1 MSRHFYAVYW
11 PYGVN
16 ISNFDHEPI
25 GTVVPFDTA
34 KARDAYVAADR
45 FDGNFHRSVPDYR
58 LIRKMMLGALREF
71 RSLDSKGYEGWRVAI
86 PSEASEALARLV
98 GERRRGAVFR
108 EDSGVRLRQQTAVG
122 IVSSV
127 ALRVGVPGISPHSL
141 RRTFCT
147 LSRDAGVP
155 DRDIMAAAGWSSP
168 QMLDYYDMAR
178 RGLNGKAGDGLQD
191 YLGKED

>member
-1 MSRHFYAVYW
+1 MSRHYYAVYW

-71 RSLDSKGYEGWRVAI
+71 RSLDSKGYAGWRVDGVFYESLGDAQLRYELFGDVD
-86 PSEASEALARLV
+86 SREA
-98 GERRRGAVFR
+98 
-108 EDSGVRLRQQTAVG
+108 
-122 IVSSV
+122 
-127 ALRVGVPGISPHSL
+127 
-141 RRTFCT
+141 
-147 LSRDAGVP
+147 
-155 DRDIMAAAGWSSP
+155 
-168 QMLDYYDMAR
+168 
-178 RGLNGKAGDGLQD
+178 
-191 YLGKED
+191 

>member
-1 MSRHFYAVYW
+1 MSRHYYAVYW

-16 ISNFDHEPI
+16 TFNFDHEPI

-34 KARDAYVAADR
+34 KARDAYVTADR
-45 FDGNFHRSVPDYR
+45 FDGNFHKSVPD
-58 LIRKMMLGALREF
+58 
-71 RSLDSKGYEGWRVAI
+71 
-86 PSEASEALARLV
+86 
-98 GERRRGAVFR
+98 
-108 EDSGVRLRQQTAVG
+108 
-122 IVSSV
+122 
-127 ALRVGVPGISPHSL
+127 ISPHSL

-155 DRDIMAAAGWSSP
+155 DRDIMAAGGWNSP